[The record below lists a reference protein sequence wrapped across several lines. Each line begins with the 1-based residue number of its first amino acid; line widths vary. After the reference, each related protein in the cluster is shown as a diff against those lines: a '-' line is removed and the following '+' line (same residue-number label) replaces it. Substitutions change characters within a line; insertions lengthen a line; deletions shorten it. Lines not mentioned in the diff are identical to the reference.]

1 MGKAELEGLILTFLG
16 ATGPQT
22 ICDIRRHC
30 QRNTTRMV
38 TRSAVSHALV
48 RLTAQGKTEPL
59 VPEDETAT
67 HYRSTSHA

>member
-1 MGKAELEGLILTFLG
+1 MGKAELEGLILTLLR

-30 QRNTTRMV
+30 QRNATKMV
-38 TRSAVSHALV
+38 TRSAVSHALT
-48 RLTAQGKTEPL
+48 RLTAQGKTEP
-59 VPEDETAT
+59 VIPEDETAT